1 MKTIILSALLFT
13 SMNLYSQSEK
23 KIIDKRNQLEKEDS
37 NDLYNQ
43 SQVTTLD
50 ILEAL
55 DLASIRIHKFKIGTF
70 DKEHRILIFADEYID
85 GKVIKTDTLLDSTND
100 YGFWIGDK
108 YNQGFI
114 DQIKI
119 FTKTES
125 NNSELRIK
133 TYALSTQK
141 EINLGKTDN
150 RQFYNWRE
158 YEKTD
163 WKLDEKVPLLIFAS
177 SWLDKQYNF
186 HRFCG
191 VVNLKEGDKR
201 TTELLT
207 SSPNYV
213 VINYMVTKT
222 EAN

>member
-1 MKTIILSALLFT
+1 M
-13 SMNLYSQSEK
+13 
-23 KIIDKRNQLEKEDS
+23 
-37 NDLYNQ
+37 
-43 SQVTTLD
+43 
-50 ILEAL
+50 
-55 DLASIRIHKFKIGTF
+55 
-70 DKEHRILIFADEYID
+70 LIFADEYIN
-85 GKVIKTDTLLDSTND
+85 GKVTKTDTLLDSTND
-100 YGFWIGDK
+100 YGFWIDDK

-119 FTKTES
+119 FTRTES
-125 NNSELRIK
+125 NNSVLRIK

-141 EINLGKTDN
+141 EINLEKTDN

-191 VVNLKEGDKR
+191 VVNLKENDKR
-201 TTELLT
+201 TIELLT
-207 SSPNYV
+207 SSPNYM
-213 VINYMVTKT
+213 VINYKITKT
-222 EAN
+222 EEETDK